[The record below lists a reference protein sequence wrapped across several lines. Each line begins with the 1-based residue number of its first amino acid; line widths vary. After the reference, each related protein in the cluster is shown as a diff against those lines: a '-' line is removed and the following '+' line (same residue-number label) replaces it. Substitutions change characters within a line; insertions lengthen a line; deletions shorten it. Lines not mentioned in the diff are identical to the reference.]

1 MKKIIIVAIVII
13 IFVGGIF
20 YFLNNRQAPQT
31 QEQAILES
39 TLNISREYAALR
51 YRTDNV
57 LINAKNY
64 ADYDAWSSEMTDII
78 KNWEAL
84 GKEAI
89 VLENLANKMAEE
101 KVSLKFVETVQAY
114 TKEEITNIVDK
125 APMGRKIRTLAQ
137 FLGVDAKMAQLVLN
151 QSQDEISREAYGE
164 EGDVFQTC
172 ENRAT
177 VVKNASKVTV
187 FVGTIALTGGTAAIA
202 SGGTFGQ
209 VAVIVS
215 GADLTLEITDDTA
228 KMALGDKNKISS
240 IVGDVRKIT
249 EPAAAILMVATLP
262 TNLVLGIDK
271 LNAVTFGAE
280 QLNST
285 IQSGSV
291 IGIKL
296 PTPTKEKPEPAT
308 EVSVLEKEE
317 VNEWMK
323 EQGVTND
330 AVTVEEIEN
339 ILGVNQPAESA
350 NASENSAQTEVS
362 KIKVE
367 TQKEQSHTENNNSVG
382 GTTWAGVLQNTA
394 GGSQEVFTHDWMI
407 TFNQDGTISSPD
419 EKIGLLNWKKEG
431 SMVILFG
438 ENTSLEFQLAGNTLT
453 FSKMIIGGEH
463 IYSGQEFMGGI
474 AFSGSLI
481 KQ

>member
-164 EGDVFQTC
+164 EGDVF
-172 ENRAT
+172 
-177 VVKNASKVTV
+177 S
-187 FVGTIALTGGTAAIA
+187 
-202 SGGTFGQ
+202 
-209 VAVIVS
+209 
-215 GADLTLEITDDTA
+215 
-228 KMALGDKNKISS
+228 
-240 IVGDVRKIT
+240 
-249 EPAAAILMVATLP
+249 
-262 TNLVLGIDK
+262 NL
-271 LNAVTFGAE
+271 
-280 QLNST
+280 
-285 IQSGSV
+285 
-291 IGIKL
+291 
-296 PTPTKEKPEPAT
+296 
-308 EVSVLEKEE
+308 
-317 VNEWMK
+317 
-323 EQGVTND
+323 
-330 AVTVEEIEN
+330 
-339 ILGVNQPAESA
+339 
-350 NASENSAQTEVS
+350 
-362 KIKVE
+362 
-367 TQKEQSHTENNNSVG
+367 
-382 GTTWAGVLQNTA
+382 
-394 GGSQEVFTHDWMI
+394 
-407 TFNQDGTISSPD
+407 
-419 EKIGLLNWKKEG
+419 
-431 SMVILFG
+431 
-438 ENTSLEFQLAGNTLT
+438 
-453 FSKMIIGGEH
+453 
-463 IYSGQEFMGGI
+463 
-474 AFSGSLI
+474 
-481 KQ
+481 